1 MTAPVATPTDGGPF
15 PGREGEPVPEAALL
29 AQHALALYWAA
40 LDAGDAIEE
49 LEFALEEDD
58 FSDEILKEGRARLR
72 EAELR
77 LWKATNAVRVPT
89 LASRMQADL
98 MRAQVTP

>member
-1 MTAPVATPTDGGPF
+1 MNAPAATPADIGPF
-15 PGREGEPVPEAALL
+15 AGREGEPVPEQALL

-49 LEFALEEDD
+49 LEFALEDD
-58 FSDEILKEGRARLR
+58 DYNDEILKEGRARLR
-72 EAELR
+72 QAEVR

-89 LASRMQADL
+89 LEARM
-98 MRAQVTP
+98 RVQVTP

>member
-1 MTAPVATPTDGGPF
+1 MTAPAATPADIGPF
-15 PGREGEPVPEAALL
+15 AGREGEPVPAQALL

-49 LEFALEEDD
+49 LEFALEDD
-58 FSDEILKEGRARLR
+58 DDEHAIDAARVR
-72 EAELR
+72 VRQAEVR

-89 LASRMQADL
+89 LEARM
-98 MRAQVTP
+98 RVQVTP